1 MILNRFNGSGSAQR
15 QDLVSKCG
23 RTSGFHSSLRSYFLY
38 RDVIAAT
45 KTDLQSHSIQG
56 SPSSRRATRLVRW
69 PLLQRRHLLQQQ
81 LQDDVDT
88 RFYWNTG
95 VAVQFLRMLS
105 HNSCITLIEACCV
118 FLLLYFQWGG
128 GGGGRRISIK
138 LQCLSRQWPVLIV
151 QARLSIDY
159 LNTRKCLLSSGD

>member
-45 KTDLQSHSIQG
+45 KTDLQSHSIQA

-88 RFYWNTG
+88 RFYWNTRM
-95 VAVQFLRMLS
+95 AVQFLRMLS
-105 HNSCITLIEACCV
+105 HNSSRPVVFSFCCIFSEGV
-118 FLLLYFQWGG
+118 GEGGEEFQLNFNVWADSG
-128 GGGGRRISIK
+128 
-138 LQCLSRQWPVLIV
+138 QYWLSKRV
-151 QARLSIDY
+151 
-159 LNTRKCLLSSGD
+159 